1 MQNIVS
7 IAEDQ
12 VREAVLRAAGEAVA
26 AEELPAEPMP
36 AFVVEVPGDRT
47 HGDYAVNAAMVS
59 ARAFKFT
66 ISRSP
71 PGTPASPRQDKK

>member
-26 AEELPAEPMP
+26 AGELPAEPMP

-47 HGDYAVNAAMVS
+47 HGD
-59 ARAFKFT
+59 
-66 ISRSP
+66 
-71 PGTPASPRQDKK
+71 